1 MKTLLTAGAC
11 AVAALWGPWPLD
23 AAAQAAGPATLILA
37 QSQIVFVSRQMGVP
51 VEGTFRRFD
60 AQIALDPRKPETG
73 KASFGIDMGSATL
86 GIADTDAELARSAWF
101 DVARFPRATF
111 QSSAIRALG
120 AGKFEVVGKLDLKGR
135 VQDMVVPVLIAQS
148 GAHSA
153 AIGSFTLRRLD
164 YKIGEGEWA
173 DASLVANDV
182 QVKFKLALTGMAPL

>member
-1 MKTLLTAGAC
+1 
-11 AVAALWGPWPLD
+11 
-23 AAAQAAGPATLILA
+23 
-37 QSQIVFVSRQMGVP
+37 
-51 VEGTFRRFD
+51 
-60 AQIALDPRKPETG
+60 
-73 KASFGIDMGSATL
+73 MGSATL